1 MAGKAVLSAR
11 TDDSRK
17 ENGQF
22 LTLPLIAR
30 NMAKRVGPLPEAA
43 RLLDPSIGS
52 AVLPC
57 AVIEYAIANGFPKRL
72 QVIGYDTDSELCE
85 TARAMLTDAAAA
97 ALQHGITASFEVRH
111 QDFLSAHFPL
121 ATSPLFDGPE
131 ELWASFH
138 AIIANPPY
146 FKLRADNPRVQ
157 AITGRV
163 KGHTNIYTLFMALSA
178 KLLEKQGR
186 GVFIVPRSF
195 CSGAYFAGFRADFID
210 MVTPTHVHVFESR
223 QDAFKSDAVLQEN
236 VIITFE
242 KPAEGKAW
250 RDVQITSSSGAAT
263 MHTAI
268 SRKVN
273 TGHFLAERNR
283 AVFFRVPTGELDE
296 HILDVVDGWPDS
308 LQSHGFEVSTGPVV
322 PFRARPLLTDALA
335 VESGAALPLYWM
347 QNVGADRTSWPTD
360 RRGKSQG
367 ILKEAGEKKLLVPAA
382 NYVLIRRFSA
392 KEERRRLTAA
402 PFLKEGYGYELVGFE
417 NHVNYLYRK
426 DGELTE
432 DEAYGLS
439 ALLNSAL
446 IDRYFRILNGHTQVN
461 ATDLR
466 TLPLPSLEIIAEI
479 GQRMRTAAPDM
490 RDSVVFSVLQHRK
503 TIPADFPD
511 ITETRIGMGKI
522 QEAQDL
528 LKTLGLPKLQQNEM
542 AALTLLVLAQLSE
555 SDAWS
560 DADRGSLKIHDMMN
574 EMASRYDRR
583 YAENTRETVRR
594 QVIHQFEQAGIVER
608 NPDKPTLATN
618 SPRTHYALSGAA
630 LETIRNYNGGG
641 WIDAAA
647 WFLENQ
653 RSLIE
658 RYQSQR
664 DSHLVPLKLPTGE
677 EYHLSPGVH
686 NKLQVAV
693 IEEFGPRFAPGA
705 RPLYVGDTANKTLH
719 IDEVGFAEIGIPIP
733 GHDKLPDVVLYDSEK
748 KWVYL
753 IEAVTSHGPVSAKR
767 VVEMRELLLKDATAE
782 PVFVTA
788 FPDFRTF
795 KDYLLE
801 IAWETEVWIAEQ
813 PAHMVH
819 FNGDKF
825 MGPH

>member
-1 MAGKAVLSAR
+1 MTKQL
-11 TDDSRK
+11 
-17 ENGQF
+17 
-22 LTLPLIAR
+22 
-30 NMAKRVGPLPEAA
+30 GPLPEDA
-43 RLLDPSIGS
+43 RVLDPSIGS

-57 AVIEYAIANGFPKRL
+57 AVIEHAAAIGFPKRL
-72 QVIGYDTDSELCE
+72 QVVGYDIDGELCE
-85 TARAMLTDAAAA
+85 TARAMLANAAAA
-97 ALQHGITASFEVRH
+97 ALQHGVIVSFEVRH
-111 QDFLSAHFPL
+111 HDFLSAHFPL
-121 ATSPLFDGPE
+121 ATSPLFGGPE
-131 ELWASFH
+131 EPWASFH

-146 FKLRADNPRVQ
+146 FKLRADDPRVQ

-163 KGHTNIYTLFMALSA
+163 RGHTNIYTLFMALSA
-178 KLLEKQGR
+178 KLLDKQGR
-186 GVFIVPRSF
+186 SVFIVPRSF

-210 MVTPTHVHVFESR
+210 MVTPTSVHVFESR

-242 KPAEGKAW
+242 KPAAGEAR
-250 RDVQITSSSGAAT
+250 RDVQITSSSGATT
-263 MHTAI
+263 MQAAI
-268 SRKVN
+268 TRKIGIN
-273 TGHFLAERNR
+273 HFLGKRNS
-283 AVFFRVPTGELDE
+283 ALFFRVPTSELDE

-308 LQSHGFEVSTGPVV
+308 LQGHGFEVSTGPVV
-322 PFRARPLLTDALA
+322 PFRARSLLTDARA
-335 VESGAALPLYWM
+335 VENGSALPLYWM
-347 QNVGADRTSWPTD
+347 QNVEADRTNWPTD

-367 ILKEAGEKKLLVPAA
+367 ISKEASGKRLLVPAA
-382 NYVLIRRFSA
+382 NYVLIHRFSA

-402 PFLKEGYGYELVGFE
+402 PFLKAEYGYELVGLE

-432 DEAYGLS
+432 DEACGLS

-466 TLPLPSLEIIAEI
+466 TLPLPSLKIIAEI
-479 GQRMRTAAPDM
+479 GQKMKTTMPEM
-490 RDSVVFSVLQHRK
+490 RDSVVFTVLRHRE
-503 TIPADFPD
+503 TIPADFPN

-528 LKTLGLPKLQQNEM
+528 LKTLGLPRPQQNEM
-542 AALTLLVLAQLSE
+542 AALTLLVLAQLPE
-555 SDAWS
+555 ADAWS
-560 DADRGSLKIHDMMN
+560 NATRKSLKIHDMMN

-608 NPDKPTLATN
+608 NPDEPTLATN
-618 SPRTHYALSGAA
+618 SPRTHYALSEAA
-630 LETIRNYNGGG
+630 LRTIRSYNSDG
-641 WIDAAA
+641 WIAAAA

-664 DSHLVPLKLPTGE
+664 DSHLVPLKLLTGE

-686 NKLQVAV
+686 NKLQVAI
-693 IEEFGPRFAPGA
+693 IEDFGPRFAPGA

-719 IDEVGFAEIGIPIP
+719 IDEVGFAEIGIPVP
-733 GHDKLPDVVLYDSEK
+733 SHDKLPDVVLYDPEK
-748 KWVYL
+748 NWVYL

-767 VVEMRELLLKDATAE
+767 VVEMLELLLKDTKAE

-788 FPDFRTF
+788 FPDFKTF
-795 KDYLLE
+795 KDFLLE

-825 MGPH
+825 VGPHQ